1 MSDARSELHQ
11 RSLTNV
17 RALLDKEQEEFA
29 RQKRARRLLVW
40 VAVPTIL
47 LVAGVVWYAARNN
60 PASRDAAEKRRVAC
74 VSEVWAAR
82 SRDAEVAIRAANP
95 GMPPSEIGL
104 KLQADSA
111 KFQAEANAECK
122 RIMGR

>member
-1 MSDARSELHQ
+1 MSDARNQLHQ
-11 RSLTNV
+11 KSLTNV
-17 RALLDKEQEEFA
+17 RALLEREQEEFA

-40 VAVPTIL
+40 LALPTVL

-95 GMPPSEIGL
+95 GMPPSEIGRM
-104 KLQADSA
+104 LQADSK
-111 KFQAEANAECK
+111 KFQDEATAECR
-122 RIMGR
+122 RIIGR